1 MKDLSRL
8 ALEEKVGQLF
18 FLGIHGHEPD
28 RRTRELLDV
37 IRPGGIVLSRRNL
50 ETFDQTLRLTARFSE
65 GREIP
70 ALIGIAQEGGAS
82 DRLRQLFAPIPSAGD
97 AAAGGMS
104 SLRLLARII
113 GLELQAAGF
122 NTLLGPV
129 LDLSHSGSIL
139 KGRTLGGSPAAVIRA
154 GNAFIEEVRGA
165 GILVCGKHFPGL
177 GAVQRDPH
185 FTLPCIEKPKK
196 LLLMEDVAPFVHL
209 FDVLPMIMVGHAHY
223 PSLLDSRP
231 VPASLSPRVVDRLL
245 RKKLEYPGV
254 IVTDDLTMGAIT
266 SLGLTADRFLEAIE
280 AGNDM
285 VLFSQTTP
293 LVEQAFQ
300 TVLRAARQSA
310 ALRNRITA
318 SAQRILALKKRIQ
331 PAVRNRANLRVRTL
345 RQIERLSNMIE
356 SGVRAVKA
364 GI

>member
-1 MKDLSRL
+1 
-8 ALEEKVGQLF
+8 
-18 FLGIHGHEPD
+18 
-28 RRTRELLDV
+28 
-37 IRPGGIVLSRRNL
+37 
-50 ETFDQTLRLTARFSE
+50 
-65 GREIP
+65 
-70 ALIGIAQEGGAS
+70 
-82 DRLRQLFAPIPSAGD
+82 
-97 AAAGGMS
+97 
-104 SLRLLARII
+104 
-113 GLELQAAGF
+113 
-122 NTLLGPV
+122 
-129 LDLSHSGSIL
+129 
-139 KGRTLGGSPAAVIRA
+139 
-154 GNAFIEEVRGA
+154 
-165 GILVCGKHFPGL
+165 
-177 GAVQRDPH
+177 
-185 FTLPCIEKPKK
+185 
-196 LLLMEDVAPFVHL
+196 
-209 FDVLPMIMVGHAHY
+209 
-223 PSLLDSRP
+223 
-231 VPASLSPRVVDRLL
+231 
-245 RKKLEYPGV
+245 V

-293 LVEQAFQ
+293 LVEQAYQ